1 MERLDVDVAAPETD
15 ALLTI
20 PVFVLPVFDR
30 LFARLELAVALDKF
44 AVAIGTLSP
53 NNSALRTVENVRF
66 ASSSLLI
73 SISLSAFL
81 VFLKSGSISSLVK
94 LKAACRSTPVLL
106 GIYRSLKIVLFLL
119 RGGDDCIAPI
129 SFNLG
134 GFRFLVDRDGDL
146 ESRTEQK
153 GLRIALSLDGLLESL
168 CPCFWLDVQLLI
180 SMDCE

>member
-15 ALLTI
+15 APLTI

-106 GIYRSLKIVLFLL
+106 GIYRSLKIVLLFLL

-146 ESRTEQK
+146 GVSNRTK
-153 GLRIALSLDGLLESL
+153 GLRIALSLEGLLESL
-168 CPCFWLDVQLLI
+168 LSMFLVRCSTLD
-180 SMDCE
+180 